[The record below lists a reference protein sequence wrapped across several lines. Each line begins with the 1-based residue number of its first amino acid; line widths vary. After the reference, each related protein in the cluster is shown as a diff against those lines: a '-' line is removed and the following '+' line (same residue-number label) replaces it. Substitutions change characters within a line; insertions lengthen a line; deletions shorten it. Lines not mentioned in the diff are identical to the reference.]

1 MYKINKQQGYIVQH
15 KENSHYVVVTKWS
28 IIYKNIEL
36 LNCIP
41 ETNIN
46 QLYII
51 IIIKRQIT
59 FNNI

>member
-1 MYKINKQQGYIVQH
+1 MYKINKQQGHIVQH
-15 KENSHYVVVTKWS
+15 KENSHYVVVTKWG

-36 LNCIP
+36 LNSII

-51 IIIKRQIT
+51 ISIKRQRT
-59 FNNI
+59 FNI

>member
-1 MYKINKQQGYIVQH
+1 MYKINKQQGQH
-15 KENSHYVVVTKWS
+15 KENSHYVVVTKWG

-36 LNCIP
+36 LYSII

-51 IIIKRQIT
+51 ISIKRQRT
-59 FNNI
+59 FNI